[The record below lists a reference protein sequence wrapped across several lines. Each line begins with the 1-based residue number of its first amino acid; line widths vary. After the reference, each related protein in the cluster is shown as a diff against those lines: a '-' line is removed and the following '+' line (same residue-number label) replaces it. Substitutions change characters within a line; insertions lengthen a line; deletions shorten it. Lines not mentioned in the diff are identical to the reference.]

1 NKLKRFKLI
10 EYYKNL
16 ILSNL
21 SDASINNYELKLWK
35 LGFYQPVELYRL
47 LITKEG
53 SSLSFQYC
61 QFLTKSIGFYINLI
75 GQIDSKLGLN
85 LLDKVTNY
93 DLSKLEVKDS
103 IQTPIDMY
111 FKSFIRIGDL
121 SRYQLMET
129 KSNWQIII
137 PDYYYHLALKLVKD
151 QGHPYNQLGV
161 LTGLKKDYL
170 NSIHFYFRSLLIEVP
185 FLTSLTNLKNL
196 LEQINNEVNIVG
208 NLPELEVFRLLVPK
222 LIALAY
228 CKPDTVKLSK
238 LLSRLEICIESL
250 LKNCTEEDFQELQ
263 NLLNFTTIT
272 LICSKEILLNNQKFY
287 SELGSDQLDLILTT
301 FSNQLMKLCLVNSTE
316 QFKSLEKTPTL
327 IKLTTPAVLIYS
339 RWILDQFS
347 KDTRQHNCL
356 LNSCDNI
363 FNYSNLFR
371 DLKLDIKIKRPI
383 ELPELKDYKYLSII
397 DVLEGK
403 TLDLSEPALTPIK
416 KPIKNQETFRI
427 IKLRKISK
435 LLEVKQ
441 EQADDDLV
449 FEDLSKNIEDHYKM
463 DFSGDDLELDSQQTT
478 PSQTLFG
485 LGGFEEVEEDSD
497 DEVLNIP
504 NLSNT
509 NNNANAN
516 SSGIGSGFS
525 TAGGIRKGSTA
536 NVSSTSSFSLNQS
549 IGVGVGVGDRLDDF
563 GQTSPLL
570 NSTSITNTSS
580 ASLYGL
586 SGVASSHYMS
596 TPATANSQ
604 SKVFNPTTIS
614 SHFSQTNQTPNTNA
628 TPFGQSRS
636 KSITNFSNFFSASAS
651 NNGLNQQNQTS
662 INNQGFGLLQGAN
675 SSGFDNSNGNSN
687 NSGSSSGGLLGNRSS
702 SIPATSASTTLGSSN
717 QSQYQSLHH
726 HNFNNYQFNNQFQ
739 HKDSIFST
747 SNASTNSSVNFN
759 TGLSSQNLLLKGRAP
774 PGLGQSNM
782 SNFSHIVGAG
792 SNSNGASGILSQ
804 NANNNNNSNG
814 AIGNTSTNSLRFGR
828 GVGAIGSVG
837 DNSIGG
843 VFDNTNN
850 NNSECGANTFCI
862 YLWY

>member
-1 NKLKRFKLI
+1 
-10 EYYKNL
+10 
-16 ILSNL
+16 
-21 SDASINNYELKLWK
+21 
-35 LGFYQPVELYRL
+35 V
-47 LITKEG
+47 
-53 SSLSFQYC
+53 
-61 QFLTKSIGFYINLI
+61 

-103 IQTPIDMY
+103 VQTPIDMY

-196 LEQINNEVNIVG
+196 LDQINNEVNIVG
-208 NLPELEVFRLLVPK
+208 NSTELETFKLLVPK
-222 LIALAY
+222 LVALAY

-238 LLSRLEICIESL
+238 LLSRLEICIENL

-301 FSNQLMKLCLVNSTE
+301 FSNQLMKLCLVNSNE
-316 QFKSLEKTPTL
+316 SFKSLEKTPTL
-327 IKLTTPAVLIYS
+327 IKLTTPAVLMYS

-403 TLDLSEPALTPIK
+403 TLDASESNLTPIK
-416 KPIKNQETFRI
+416 KPVKNQETFRI

-478 PSQTLFG
+478 PSQTILG
-485 LGGFEEVEEDSD
+485 LGVFEEAEEDSD

-509 NNNANAN
+509 NHNSSNAN

-525 TAGGIRKGSTA
+525 TTGGIRKGSTA
-536 NVSSTSSFSLNQS
+536 NISSTSSFTLNQS
-549 IGVGVGVGDRLDDF
+549 IGVGVGVGVGDRLDDF

-570 NSTSITNTSS
+570 NSTSITNNSS

-586 SGVASSHYMS
+586 SGVTPSHYMS
-596 TPATANSQ
+596 TSAANPQ
-604 SKVFNPTTIS
+604 SKVFNPTAVS
-614 SHFSQTNQTPNTNA
+614 SHFSQTSQASNTNT

-636 KSITNFSNFFSASAS
+636 KSITNFSNFFNTSVS
-651 NNGLNQQNQTS
+651 NNSLSQQNQ
-662 INNQGFGLLQGAN
+662 NNGNSQGFGLLQGAN
-675 SSGFDNSNGNSN
+675 SSGFDNSNANSS
-687 NSGSSSGGLLGNRSS
+687 NSGSGLLGNRSS
-702 SIPATSASTTLGSSN
+702 SIPATSASTTLGSAN

-726 HNFNNYQFNNQFQ
+726 HSFNNYQFNNQFQ
-739 HKDSIFST
+739 HKDSLFPT
-747 SNASTNSSVNFN
+747 PNTGNNSSVNFN
-759 TGLSSQNLLLKGRAP
+759 TGLSSQNLLLKGFDKFESNFNSGNSNAGNVSGGSSYLGRGP

-792 SNSNGASGILSQ
+792 SNSNGTSGILGQ
-804 NANNNNNSNG
+804 NVNSNNSNNVT
-814 AIGNTSTNSLRFGR
+814 IGNTPTNPLRFGR
-828 GVGAIGSVG
+828 GAGAIGPVG
-837 DNSIGG
+837 DGSIGG
-843 VFDNTNN
+843 VFDNNS
-850 NNSECGANTFCI
+850 NNSEGGVNNTRKF
-862 YLWY
+862 